1 MFATPIHLQELVEQP
16 PLDSTS
22 AGPASGSPVVTGP
35 ALAYFRKVIAGTATM
50 TADRRPPI
58 PSSDWLS
65 DAIAAIC
72 EPRFATTMLEV
83 VDRHVM
89 RVNHCAVVRLLRA
102 SVAQVFTNA
111 TITNDPDHAT
121 AAIRYID
128 GYFRHDPNLRLVRD
142 AAKLQGRV
150 MVRDLKASDIKHRG
164 YRVECYE
171 ATGIVHR
178 VSLITGTQSQGLV
191 ALNFHRVKASGL
203 YSPDELARIKTV
215 ALPLVT
221 IARRHVELL
230 ANTSTN
236 ADAWRLR
243 LKVIRHDLTTREV
256 EVAARMLA
264 GESLREIADCLG
276 VAHSSAVTYRERAYR
291 RLGVQNLKELRL
303 RASGI

>member
-1 MFATPIHLQELVEQP
+1 MGTV
-16 PLDSTS
+16 
-22 AGPASGSPVVTGP
+22 PA
-35 ALAYFRKVIAGTATM
+35 
-50 TADRRPPI
+50 
-58 PSSDWLS
+58 SDWLS

-83 VDRHVM
+83 VDRNVMHVD
-89 RVNHCAVVRLLRA
+89 HCAVIRLLRA

-111 TITNDPDHAT
+111 TIASDTDHAT

-142 AAKLQGRV
+142 AAKMQGKV
-150 MVRDLKASDIKHRG
+150 MVRDLKASDIEHRA
-164 YRVECYE
+164 YRVDCYE

-178 VSLITGTQSQGLV
+178 ISLLTGTQGRGLV
-191 ALNFHRVKASGL
+191 ALNFHRVRESGL
-203 YSPDELARIKTV
+203 YSPDEIARLKAV

-230 ANTSTN
+230 ANTSAN
-236 ADAWRLR
+236 ADAWRAR
-243 LKVIRHDLTTREV
+243 LKIIRHELTSREL

-264 GESLREIADCLG
+264 GESLREIADSLG
-276 VAHSSAVTYRERAYR
+276 VAHSSVVTYRERAYR

-303 RASGI
+303 RASSI

>member
-1 MFATPIHLQELVEQP
+1 MKTP
-16 PLDSTS
+16 
-22 AGPASGSPVVTGP
+22 
-35 ALAYFRKVIAGTATM
+35 
-50 TADRRPPI
+50 

-65 DAIAAIC
+65 EAIAAIC
-72 EPRFATTMLEV
+72 EPRFAVTMLEV
-83 VDRHVM
+83 IDRHVIH
-89 RVNHCAVVRLLRA
+89 VDHCAVIRLLRA

-111 TITNDPDHAT
+111 TIASNSDHAT

-142 AAKLQGRV
+142 AAKLQGKV
-150 MVRDLKASDIKHRG
+150 LVRDLKATDIQHRG
-164 YRVECYE
+164 YRVDCYE

-178 VSLITGTQSQGLV
+178 LSLLTGTQSLGLV

-203 YSPDELARIKTV
+203 FSADEIARMKSV

-221 IARRHVELL
+221 LARRHVELL
-230 ANTSTN
+230 ANTEAN
-236 ADAWRLR
+236 VDIWRLR
-243 LKVIRHDLTTREV
+243 LKVIRHDLTSREL

-291 RLGVQNLKELRL
+291 RLGVQNLKELRS

>member
-1 MFATPIHLQELVEQP
+1 MK
-16 PLDSTS
+16 
-22 AGPASGSPVVTGP
+22 PA
-35 ALAYFRKVIAGTATM
+35 A
-50 TADRRPPI
+50 
-58 PSSDWLS
+58 SDWLS

-72 EPRFATTMLEV
+72 EPRFAVTMLEV
-83 VDRHVM
+83 VDRHVLH
-89 RVNHCAVVRLLRA
+89 VDHCAVVRLLRA

-111 TITNDPDHAT
+111 TIASDTDHAM

-128 GYFRHDPNLRLVRD
+128 GHFKHDPNLRLVRD
-142 AAKLQGRV
+142 AAKLQGKV
-150 MVRDLKASDIKHRG
+150 MVRDLKAADIQHRG
-164 YRVECYE
+164 YREDCYE

-178 VSLITGTQSQGLV
+178 LSLLTGTHGLGLV
-191 ALNFHRVKASGL
+191 ALNFHRVRASGMF
-203 YSPDELARIKTV
+203 SADEVARLKAV

-230 ANTSTN
+230 ANTAAN
-236 ADAWRLR
+236 ADVFRLR
-243 LKVIRHDLTTREV
+243 LKVIRHDLTSREL

-291 RLGVQNLKELRL
+291 RLGVQNLKELRV